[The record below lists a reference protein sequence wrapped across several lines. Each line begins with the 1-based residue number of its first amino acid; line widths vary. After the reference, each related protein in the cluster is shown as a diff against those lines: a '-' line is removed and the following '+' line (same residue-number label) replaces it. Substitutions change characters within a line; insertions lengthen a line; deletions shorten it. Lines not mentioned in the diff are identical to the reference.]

1 MASYAVLILATLLTF
16 AFRNAESRS
25 IVTIKGKTDNGREL
39 FSNASTAHVK
49 SEEVGVMIEPR
60 NTSIITLE
68 DVKKEGEEVEKGDL
82 SDPISGFVIES
93 ANRTVR
99 PRHQEEEDKFNK
111 EGDDTVEEVEED
123 SRDVSKDEKDTKL
136 RRIFWILQHYGSTHG
151 RRSGCDDFDY
161 DGPGF
166 EKCEYGNGHYSPNG
180 KFAFYEDEEGVGATY
195 KEVEDDIDF
204 DDIEDDEDDA
214 HVVEE
219 DQEDMEDLEG
229 TVVKDNNSSDNAD
242 GNDETKRGNGN
253 DEDAGDGDDGGEDY
267 K

>member
-1 MASYAVLILATLLTF
+1 MASYAVLILTTLLTL

-25 IVTIKGKTDNGREL
+25 IVIIKGKTDNGRKL

-49 SEEVGVMIEPR
+49 SEEVGVMIKPR
-60 NTSIITLE
+60 NISIITLK
-68 DVKKEGEEVEKGDL
+68 DIKKEGEELEKGDL

-99 PRHQEEEDKFNK
+99 PRHQEEEEEFNK
-111 EGDDTVEEVEED
+111 EGDDTVGEVEED
-123 SRDVSKDEKDTKL
+123 SSDVSNDEKDTKL
-136 RRIFWILQHYGSTHG
+136 RRIFWTLQHCGSNHG
-151 RRSGCDDFDY
+151 RRNGCDDADD
-161 DGPGF
+161 DGSGF
-166 EKCEYGNGHYSPNG
+166 EECECANEYYGPNG
-180 KFAFYEDEEGVGATY
+180 KSAFYEDEEGVGATD
-195 KEVEDDIDF
+195 KEVEADIDF

-214 HVVEE
+214 HVVDE

-229 TVVKDNNSSDNAD
+229 TVVKANNSSDNAD